1 MKLTIDEQADAL
13 YLSLAD
19 SGAAE
24 SEQVAPGIVV
34 DYDDAGR
41 VVGIEVLQ
49 LSMRAPGLDSASL
62 HFETVRAA
70 LGA

>member
-19 SGAAE
+19 SATTE

-34 DYDDAGR
+34 DYDAVGR

-49 LSMRAPGLDSASL
+49 LSMRVPGIDPTQL
-62 HFETVRAA
+62 HYETVRAA
-70 LGA
+70 V